1 MAKIICK
8 KCGEEVEEEETIE
21 VYMKGENGQYEKVK
35 VCKHCR
41 ENSFSICEDCGEYFP
56 KEDMIETTNGLV
68 CKNCFEENYQ
78 KCEDCGEYYR
88 TEDMRHVSRYGYIC
102 EDCFDDNWTI
112 CNRCGN
118 YIRSEDTFYYDDE
131 PYCEDCYDYNYMCDD
146 EDNEDGRILSYHG
159 NRGDWTSYRTA
170 EEENKNNL
178 RYIGFELE
186 IEHKDDT
193 YRNQRKAIDKIQ
205 ENINCYLEHDGSL
218 NDGGFEIVSQPQTYN
233 YIMQNFSK
241 YKDTF
246 DTLIKLDYI
255 SHNSSNCGLHFH
267 VTAPDDEIR
276 EDVVSRL
283 WLIIENFKDEFEK
296 VSRRRGN
303 FEWCH
308 FLSNT
313 SDARSDMLEGIYK
326 MKKVYKN
333 GQRYLVINNSNSNT
347 LEIRLFRG
355 TLRAETFFADLQL
368 VNNLFNLAYDLSVD
382 IQDITWAK
390 LTEGEYIQAYCEEHK
405 IYTNKVIK
413 DNTIELITLENKA
426 KRLVRNIYNEYAKY
440 IKANNIDTKLKKI
453 NAKYVSIFKDTLY
466 NYTNALNLLVS
477 LDYYISENT
486 INWYSIY
493 DILDDLRRLSRNN
506 NWNVDNIKI
515 NSKTYKIKDYVR
527 QLQ

>member
-1 MAKIICK
+1 MICK
-8 KCGEEVEEEETIE
+8 CCGKEVEEEKL
-21 VYMKGENGQYEKVK
+21 VKVFMKNENGVYTVETVCEECLEKHFDK
-35 VCKHCR
+35 
-41 ENSFSICEDCGEYFP
+41 CEFCGEYHP
-56 KEDMIETTNGLV
+56 REIMTETADGLV
-68 CKNCFEENYQ
+68 CEICLDSIYK

-88 TEDMRHVSRYGYIC
+88 ANDMRYVAGYGYIC
-102 EDCFDDNWTI
+102 EDCFNDNWYI
-112 CNRCGN
+112 CNRCGE
-118 YIRSEDTFYYDDE
+118 YIRNNETYFYDNE
-131 PYCEDCYDYNYMCDD
+131 PYCEDCYDYVC
-146 EDNEDGRILSYHG
+146 DNEDYEDERILSYHG

-186 IEHKDDT
+186 IEHEDDT

-233 YIMQNFSK
+233 YIMQNFNK

-246 DTLIKLDYI
+246 DTLIKLGYI
-255 SHNSSNCGLHFH
+255 SHNSRNCGLHFH
-267 VTAPDDEIR
+267 VTAPKDKR
-276 EDVVSRL
+276 EDIVSRL
-283 WLIIENFKDEFEK
+283 WLILENYKDEFEK

-313 SDARSDMLEGIYK
+313 SDARNDMLEGIYK

-368 VNNLFNLAYDLSVD
+368 VNNLFNLAYDLSID

-405 IYTNKVIK
+405 IYTDKVIK

-426 KRLVRNIYNEYAKY
+426 KRLSKNIYNEYARY
-440 IKANNIDTKLKKI
+440 IKSSKINTKLEKI
-453 NAKYVSIFKDTLY
+453 NMKYVSIFKNELY
-466 NYTNALNLLVS
+466 EYTNALNLLAN
-477 LDYYISENT
+477 LDYYINNDN
-486 INWYSIY
+486 INWYNIF
-493 DILDDLRRLSRNN
+493 DILDDLKRLSRNK

-515 NSKTYKIKDYVR
+515 DSKTYKIKDYVR